1 MKKALSIVVCLAI
14 VFALTGC
21 GGPSVVPDS
30 NNGGENVIVDNRNEG
45 TVTNQEE
52 QNTQKENVT
61 VTDEDFSIVGY
72 PYEDSFSSMYF
83 LVVTNNSKGTVEFSA
98 NGIARDANGGM
109 IGADELSIDVLGP
122 GETSIG
128 YFYFSDVKDVAS
140 VDYTFEYDTSSYYYP
155 VISNLSIEQTLND
168 RNVTVKVTNNGNSC
182 AEFVEA
188 HALFFDSSNNVI
200 SHTSNYVV
208 DNDSE
213 IKPGKSIS
221 TQLDSYESYDHVEVY
236 FTGRSTGK
244 TVDPN
249 AVSAVSDS
257 ILKLPNTCMR
267 TPILRSIIWLLRVML
282 AFLLALQQMRQQ
294 KMQMVPSWV
303 LILWKSTFLVL
314 AKLALGTFILMM
326 LKVLRRLNMNCLI
339 IQSRIILPSLEI

>member
-98 NGIARDANGGM
+98 NGIARDANGEM

-140 VDYTFEYDTSSYYYP
+140 VDYTFEYDTSSYYY
-155 VISNLSIEQTLND
+155 LS
-168 RNVTVKVTNNGNSC
+168 
-182 AEFVEA
+182 F
-188 HALFFDSSNNVI
+188 
-200 SHTSNYVV
+200 
-208 DNDSE
+208 
-213 IKPGKSIS
+213 
-221 TQLDSYESYDHVEVY
+221 
-236 FTGRSTGK
+236 
-244 TVDPN
+244 
-249 AVSAVSDS
+249 
-257 ILKLPNTCMR
+257 R
-267 TPILRSIIWLLRVML
+267 T
-282 AFLLALQQMRQQ
+282 FLLS
-294 KMQMVPSWV
+294 KH
-303 LILWKSTFLVL
+303 
-314 AKLALGTFILMM
+314 
-326 LKVLRRLNMNCLI
+326 
-339 IQSRIILPSLEI
+339 